1 MISDFLPA
9 ILASLA
15 FVAFY
20 SGIEIAYLS
29 SNKFKIELDSKQGKW
44 SGKILSYFS
53 KSPSRFICTIL
64 VGLNI
69 SLVIYGTNMSG
80 LLNPY
85 LQKWLPQQLNSE
97 IGRLIIET
105 LITTFFL
112 LLAGEFLPKI
122 LFNINPNDTLNF
134 FSGFIWLSYII
145 LFPLVWLILKLA
157 HFLLRNVFKVDFIE
171 EATGFG
177 RVDLDN
183 FIEEISENSGG
194 KSEYNKEIQMFQNA
208 LDFDSLKVRQ
218 CMIPRNE
225 IISLSSKE
233 SVETLRKKFVETGL
247 SKIMIYQDTK
257 DNIVGFVH
265 SYEMFKN
272 PESIMSVLLPVSIFP
287 ETLPAR
293 ELLTHLTTNH
303 RSVAIV
309 VDEYGT
315 TSGMVTIEDIIEEIF
330 GEIDDEHDIDVYLE
344 QKISETEFLFAG
356 RLEVDYLNQK
366 YNLMLPESELF
377 TTLAGLIFNHLE
389 DIPNVKE
396 QFTIGNYK
404 LTVEQVSG
412 NKIEQ
417 VRLIILD
424 NTET

>member
-85 LQKWLPQQLNSE
+85 LQQWLPQQLNSE

-122 LFNINPNDTLNF
+122 LFSINPNDTLNF
-134 FSGFIWLSYII
+134 FSGFIWISYIL

-157 HFLLRNVFKVDFIE
+157 HFLLRNVFKVDFVE
-171 EATGFG
+171 ETSGFG

-183 FIEEISENSGG
+183 FIEEISENTGG
-194 KSEYNKEIQMFQNA
+194 KSEHSKEIQMFQNA

-257 DNIVGFVH
+257 DNIIGFVH

-293 ELLTHLTTNH
+293 ELLTHLTANH
-303 RSVAIV
+303 RSVAFV

-330 GEIDDEHDIDVYLE
+330 GEINDEHDIEDLVE
-344 QKISETEFLFAG
+344 GKIANDEYVFAG
-356 RLEVDYLNQK
+356 RLEIDYINNKYHLNI
-366 YNLMLPESELF
+366 PEHEEY
-377 TTLAGLIFNHLE
+377 TTLAGFIFHNHE
-389 DIPNVKE
+389 DIPVAKE
-396 QFTIGNYK
+396 QISIPPFLITVQVVNGNR
-404 LTVEQVSG
+404 
-412 NKIEQ
+412 IEQ
-417 VRLIILD
+417 VKLKLAAQAE
-424 NTET
+424 N